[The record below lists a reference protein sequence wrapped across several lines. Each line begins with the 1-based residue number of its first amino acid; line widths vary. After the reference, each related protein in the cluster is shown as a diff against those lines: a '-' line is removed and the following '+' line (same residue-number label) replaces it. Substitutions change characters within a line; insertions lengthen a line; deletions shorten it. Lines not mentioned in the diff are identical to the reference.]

1 MQPHPFKLNKQA
13 TFSWK
18 VFLSSTSLKKKNIRF
33 FCFSQIVIVTYFASL
48 VVWQWPRVMSSARE
62 RMWLANPVLISWE
75 FKHLRSIDFRA
86 RKCRNF
92 INMWVFY
99 KSEIN
104 SCQCLAYGPL
114 HYTGDSQ
121 FVSRKF
127 NFTNKRLSS
136 FVLPQLSKEEF
147 MRGINFWNNLIKS
160 NWRKQNVEYL
170 AFRLHVF
177 YISTPGY
184 LLMITI
190 IHVHVSEIKIY

>member
-1 MQPHPFKLNKQA
+1 MVNCSLSFQVSFHTRDCILDEFAAPPFQIKQ
-13 TFSWK
+13 TSHF
-18 VFLSSTSLKKKNIRF
+18 FLKSFLEFNFFEKKKIRF
-33 FCFSQIVIVTYFASL
+33 FCFSKIVIVTYFPSL
-48 VVWQWPRVMSSARE
+48 VLWQWPRVMSSARE

-104 SCQCLAYGPL
+104 SCQCLAFRPL

-127 NFTNKRLSS
+127 NFTNKLLSS

-160 NWRKQNVEYL
+160 NWGNKMSNV
-170 AFRLHVF
+170 
-177 YISTPGY
+177 
-184 LLMITI
+184 
-190 IHVHVSEIKIY
+190 

>member
-1 MQPHPFKLNKQA
+1 
-13 TFSWK
+13 
-18 VFLSSTSLKKKNIRF
+18 
-33 FCFSQIVIVTYFASL
+33 
-48 VVWQWPRVMSSARE
+48 MSSDRE

-104 SCQCLAYGPL
+104 SCQCLAFRP

-127 NFTNKRLSS
+127 NFTNKLLSS
-136 FVLPQLSKEEF
+136 FVLPQLSREEF
-147 MRGINFWNNLIKS
+147 MRGINFWNDLIKS
-160 NWRKQNVEYL
+160 NWRKQNVKYL
-170 AFRLHVF
+170 AFRLF
-177 YISTPGY
+177 YNSIFLRLFSFDDN
-184 LLMITI
+184 
-190 IHVHVSEIKIY
+190 HNSWSC